1 MDLDESD
8 EEVPE
13 PARKCRRPTLTMPTV
28 QRTLRSTFLTT
39 DEEAAQE
46 EERQGS
52 VCSALSLYA
61 PQAQAPGICLH
72 LPPDMDEMEHKFTL
86 CAVEQAAADYLHRR
100 WVTFEQLDALLD
112 TMPTTSACRNA
123 SVALPQSAD
132 QRIVTFGAYQQ
143 GPLAGLR
150 TPTHRFPM
158 ATCLLNTVV
167 HTMAGRHPRTTLFL
181 ARNMASGLHTDNNQQ
196 GVNNLLIPLSNF
208 EGGHLFV
215 EDNAGDYLLDSGG
228 PRGQVLPVTLPYLS
242 FDASRRHLVLPWTGR
257 RLILGTYHI
266 RDADKLSANSALYLK
281 YSGFEAA
288 PADADLLAWPD
299 QCPCPLA
306 QAKLTLQRCL
316 SVNASAAFL
325 MRRRAQDH

>member
-1 MDLDESD
+1 MDLDGSD
-8 EEVPE
+8 EEAPE
-13 PARKCRRPTLTMPTV
+13 PAQKCRRPTLTTPTI
-28 QRTLRSTFLTT
+28 QRTLKSAFMT
-39 DEEAAQE
+39 AQE
-46 EERQGS
+46 EPAQEKERQGS
-52 VCSALSLYA
+52 ICSALCLYA

-112 TMPTTSACRNA
+112 IMPTTSACRNA
-123 SVALPQSAD
+123 SVALPQSTD
-132 QRIVTFGAYQQ
+132 QQIVTLGAYQQ
-143 GPLAGLR
+143 GPMAGLR
-150 TPTHRFPM
+150 TQTHRFPM

-181 ARNMASGLHTDNNQQ
+181 ARNMASGLHTDNNQK

-215 EDNAGDYLLDSGG
+215 EDDTGDYLLDSVG

-266 RDADKLSANSALYLK
+266 RDADKLSAHSAVHLQHL
-281 YSGFEAA
+281 GFEVRRTA
-288 PADADLLAWPD
+288 
-299 QCPCPLA
+299 
-306 QAKLTLQRCL
+306 TSSSSSQR
-316 SVNASAAFL
+316 
-325 MRRRAQDH
+325 QHG

>member
-8 EEVPE
+8 EE
-13 PARKCRRPTLTMPTV
+13 
-28 QRTLRSTFLTT
+28 
-39 DEEAAQE
+39 
-46 EERQGS
+46 
-52 VCSALSLYA
+52 
-61 PQAQAPGICLH
+61 AQAPGICLH

-132 QRIVTFGAYQQ
+132 QRIDTNASVSDGDVSPQHGCAHH
-143 GPLAGLR
+143 GR
-150 TPTHRFPM
+150 TPSTHDSIPG
-158 ATCLLNTVV
+158 TKY
-167 HTMAGRHPRTTLFL
+167 
-181 ARNMASGLHTDNNQQ
+181 MASGLHTDNNQQ
-196 GVNNLLIPLSNF
+196 GVNNILIPLSNF

-215 EDNAGDYLLDSGG
+215 EDNAGDYLLDSDG

-266 RDADKLSANSALYLK
+266 RDADKLSAHSALYLK

-316 SVNASAAFL
+316 SVNAFAAFL
-325 MRRRAQDH
+325 LRRRAQDH